1 MRLPPASSR
10 LSVIATALAVLVLL
24 PACTVEAGDEA
35 AHAIAEKFAGEGAPK
50 AAGKAADKIAAAEA
64 PAESKSVVLPA
75 ASTQP
80 EVKII
85 SQPLVDP
92 KSAAEKK
99 APPAI
104 AKPSAA
110 ERKQA
115 EAKRKAQEKAETER
129 KAKAQRKADEED
141 MLARAREEAEDRRI
155 AQEKRLKD
163 IERAEAEAEAQ
174 EARKAAEARRLAEQQ
189 REREA
194 EEQRKAAEARR
205 LAEIAAQDEARR
217 VTEQRERE
225 AESQRKAEETR
236 RLAELAAQEDARRI
250 AEQRQRE
257 AEEQRKAAETRRLA
271 EIAAQ
276 DEARRVTQQRQ
287 REAESQRKAAE
298 VRMMAELAAQEEA
311 RRAEQEKLHRAAE
324 ERRLAAERLLAEEDM
339 RRAAQTKAVAEMAE
353 RTRQAELAR
362 QYDQEEARAVR
373 HEVARLET
381 LREAENQRLSDRL
394 REIRQPRSGEAM
406 TMLPPFGLGGPRST
420 DVYADQDNQDDL
432 GSSRNSTRVTI
443 LLLMEP
449 GNRGIRR
456 FNKTG
461 DPILCLDRSCY
472 VSQGAAQPAS
482 EIARSRAFGPG
493 VALGSR
499 AGACENSLT
508 CVFRNVDLGGRSAEV
523 QPIDLRVLRHDRRE
537 LRAVE
542 ADRTCRIT
550 SGQLTCRR
558 PVIADSYTLWIVPEA
573 IAERAG
579 AMALETAVRSDS
591 FYEHSASLNR

>member
-50 AAGKAADKIAAAEA
+50 AAGKTPDKIAAADA

-75 ASTQP
+75 ASTQA

-99 APPAI
+99 APPAV

-115 EAKRKAQEKAETER
+115 EARRKAQEKAEAER

-141 MLARAREEAEDRRI
+141 MLARARAEAEERRL

-194 EEQRKAAEARR
+194 EEQRKAGEARR

-217 VTEQRERE
+217 VVEQRERE
-225 AESQRKAEETR
+225 AEQQRKAEETR

-250 AEQRQRE
+250 AEQRERE
-257 AEEQRKAAETRRLA
+257 AEQQRKAAETRRLA

-276 DEARRVTQQRQ
+276 EDARRVAEQRQ
-287 REAESQRKAAE
+287 REAEAQRKAAE
-298 VRMMAELAAQEEA
+298 ARMMAELAAQEEA

-339 RRAAQTKAVAEMAE
+339 RRMAQAKAVAEMAE

-373 HEVARLET
+373 HEVARLESQ
-381 LREAENQRLSDRL
+381 REAENQRLSDRL
-394 REIRQPRSGEAM
+394 REIRQTRSDDAM
-406 TMLPPFGLGGPRST
+406 TLLPPFGLGGPRST
-420 DVYADQDNQDDL
+420 DVYADQDDL
-432 GSSRNSTRVTI
+432 HSSRNSTRVTI

-499 AGACENSLT
+499 AGSCENSLT

-537 LRAVE
+537 LRSVE
-542 ADRTCRIT
+542 ADRTCRVT

-573 IAERAG
+573 VAERAG

-591 FYEHSASLNR
+591 FYEHSAALNR